1 MSLNIIRAN
10 LVVCALKQHPLLEM
24 NSLAAAFFGL
34 IGSSVALTLEEA
46 MKNPEEN
53 ILYDTTPYS
62 IAWQAGLGSFVTLGS
77 LIALITFI
85 ALGTKINGTPR
96 RSRSR
101 AESLKRPIA

>member
-1 MSLNIIRAN
+1 
-10 LVVCALKQHPLLEM
+10 M
-24 NSLAAAFFGL
+24 NSFTATLFGL

-62 IAWQAGLGSFVTLGS
+62 KAWQAGLGSVVTFGS

-96 RSRSR
+96 RLRT
-101 AESLKRPIA
+101 AGAPLKKEMA